1 MTIRRLFLGAG
12 NADDIQ
18 NDPKGVTQLLAALA
32 PGVRVTRLIDRD
44 DQTADEIRDLQ
55 ARNIRVLSRRTIE
68 SYLLDDLILEA
79 MCVAYGHPSEVPEL
93 LQAKVDALANSVA
106 NGGMPDDLK
115 RAAGDIYN
123 AAKRL
128 FPDRKLGSNNRAFM
142 KGCCAP
148 LVPQIEVLYR
158 ELRRDIFNE

>member
-1 MTIRRLFLGAG
+1 MCGAYEH
-12 NADDIQ
+12 
-18 NDPKGVTQLLAALA
+18 PEVA
-32 PGVRVTRLIDRD
+32 P
-44 DQTADEIRDLQ
+44 Q
-55 ARNIRVLSRRTIE
+55 
-68 SYLLDDLILEA
+68 
-79 MCVAYGHPSEVPEL
+79 L
-93 LQAKVDALANSVA
+93 LQAKIDALANSVA

-128 FPDRKLGSNNRAFM
+128 FPDSKLGSDNRAFM

-148 LVPQIEVLYR
+148 LVREVNNLYR

>member
-1 MTIRRLFLGAG
+1 
-12 NADDIQ
+12 
-18 NDPKGVTQLLAALA
+18 V
-32 PGVRVTRLIDRD
+32 
-44 DQTADEIRDLQ
+44 
-55 ARNIRVLSRRTIE
+55 
-68 SYLLDDLILEA
+68 
-79 MCVAYGHPSEVPEL
+79 VPEL

-148 LVPQIEVLYR
+148 LVPQIEVVYR
-158 ELRRDIFNE
+158 ELRRDVFNE

>member
-1 MTIRRLFLGAG
+1 MPVAGVSFAPAILRVKRKRSLGQG
-12 NADDIQ
+12 CVSSSDD
-18 NDPKGVTQLLAALA
+18 
-32 PGVRVTRLIDRD
+32 R
-44 DQTADEIRDLQ
+44 TADEIRDLQ

-79 MCVAYGHPSEVPEL
+79 MCVAYGHPSVVPEL

-123 AAKRL
+123 VAKRL
-128 FPDRKLGSNNRAFM
+128 FPDRKLAVTIGHS
-142 KGCCAP
+142 
-148 LVPQIEVLYR
+148 
-158 ELRRDIFNE
+158 